1 MYVCSLGAIKNEWSN
16 DSPQKKGGQR
26 EPVLCRYVQA
36 IEHESDRARRFVH
49 VRACS
54 QTSARLALSDKE
66 SKASCSCVRP
76 LEALRAR
83 HTLRVW
89 LSTSCAQVGSF
100 ASTRLRC
107 QRLCGHS
114 SDSTEEEEAAV
125 EFSAAPGCPRRSS
138 TVCGRAC
145 VHVCVCGIYHL
156 IAPSS
161 SFPCDHFLSPAFI
174 HNMLPGCKRGSHHIG
189 SVM

>member
-1 MYVCSLGAIKNEWSN
+1 MTLRK
-16 DSPQKKGGQR
+16 KKGGQR

-83 HTLRVW
+83 HTLRV
-89 LSTSCAQVGSF
+89 
-100 ASTRLRC
+100 
-107 QRLCGHS
+107 
-114 SDSTEEEEAAV
+114 
-125 EFSAAPGCPRRSS
+125 
-138 TVCGRAC
+138 
-145 VHVCVCGIYHL
+145 
-156 IAPSS
+156 
-161 SFPCDHFLSPAFI
+161 
-174 HNMLPGCKRGSHHIG
+174 
-189 SVM
+189 